1 MTVSFLLYTLYFF
14 YFLSYLIIAL
24 AKTSSMM
31 LKNSVKREHSCLVPD
46 LSVKGSSF
54 SSLSM
59 MLAIGVF
66 FKY

>member
-14 YFLSYLIIAL
+14 YFLSYLIAL